1 MKKKK
6 IVKTSKVFKAIKL
19 VNKIQVIRSK
29 NNKNWMDL
37 VKLGL
42 RLDFNKTVKII
53 SGIYKYDNQIGKLTK
68 KIKKLNF

>member
-6 IVKTSKVFKAIKL
+6 IVKINKVLKAIKL
-19 VNKIQVIRSK
+19 VNKIQAIRSK